1 VDDTACLKLAA
12 SEIIMGAGFDNNLLC
27 IGEKEIFVLDTV
39 ADKFMAEMEN
49 SGAVRL
55 NASQLEA
62 LTAAAFTIVPGCG
75 GGCAKPVLN
84 RELLGK
90 DPDVLARAA
99 GITVSGN
106 TPLLFAETDANHA
119 FVTEEQMM
127 PFIPVV
133 RVGSVEEGIK
143 AAKSAERGCRHSGSM
158 FSNNVQNITL
168 MGRELD
174 STLFAVNGSSMTGL
188 GLGGEGFV
196 TFSVATAT
204 GEGFTNPKTYTRTRR
219 IALVNMLKM
228 Y

>member
-1 VDDTACLKLAA
+1 MNA
-12 SEIIMGAGFDNNLLC
+12 
-27 IGEKEIFVLDTV
+27 V
-39 ADKFMAEMEN
+39 ADEFMAEMEN
-49 SGAVRL
+49 NGAVRL

-62 LTAAAFTIVPGCG
+62 LTKAAFTIEPGCG
-75 GGCAKPVLN
+75 GGCAKPVVN
-84 RELLGK
+84 RDFLGK
-90 DPDVLARAA
+90 DPAVLARAA
-99 GITVSGN
+99 GITVPDK
-106 TPLLFAETDANHA
+106 TPLLFAETDANHT
-119 FVTEEQMM
+119 FVMEEQMM
-127 PFIPVV
+127 PFLPIV
-133 RVGSVEEGIK
+133 RVDSVEEGIK
-143 AAKSAERGCRHSGSM
+143 AAKTAERGCRHSGSM
-158 FSNNVQNITL
+158 FASNAQNITL